1 MLGHVASS
9 HQANPDGRDGR
20 SPYRPG
26 QVLVAAADADVV
38 VAALGG
44 AGVACR
50 RADVPGVPVVCLEL
64 EPSDGR
70 PSAPELVRLVRA
82 RVPGAR
88 VAVNA
93 VLRAAS
99 HVQMAGATQVR
110 PAGAL
115 GDLPTAET
123 LPGSGVTVGVV
134 DSGFCADPWFG
145 SRVEARGQD
154 LEAPPDSTDEPLQI
168 ATGHGTFVAG
178 VILQHAP
185 GARVVARRVIDD
197 KGEVDD
203 KTLASAL
210 DGLER
215 VDILN
220 LSLGGTVDD
229 NDDANDLLATAS
241 GLMSLWERNPDL
253 VVVAPAGNNHA
264 DERFWP
270 ARFDR
275 VVSVAA
281 LDAAGDALAEFSN
294 FGDWV
299 NCCARGSGVH
309 SRFLIWDGDV
319 LAPPDG
325 HHGKPKRVPSDPF
338 EGWATW
344 DGTSFAAA
352 RVTGAIAAAMS
363 RNGGDGPAAVREV
376 LGGPSGPSG
385 GGTLVDPESFVEPV
399 ER

>member
-1 MLGHVASS
+1 MLGYAATSR
-9 HQANPDGRDGR
+9 QGLPNGRDGR
-20 SPYRPG
+20 SPHRPD
-26 QVLVAAADADVV
+26 QLLVADVDADAVT
-38 VAALGG
+38 AAL
-44 AGVACR
+44 ARLGVVCR
-50 RADVPGVPVVCLEL
+50 PELLPGLRTVCLEL
-64 EPSDGR
+64 EPTAGR

-82 RVPGAR
+82 RVPAAR
-88 VAVNA
+88 VAVNR

-110 PAGAL
+110 PAGPL
-115 GDLPTAET
+115 GDLPTGEG

-185 GARVVARRVIDD
+185 GARVAARRVIDD

-215 VDILN
+215 VDVLN

-241 GLMSLWERNPDL
+241 GLMNLWERNPNL

-264 DERFWP
+264 NELFWP

-281 LDAAGDALAEFSN
+281 LNAAGDALAEFSN

-299 NCCARGSGVH
+299 NCCAKGTGVH
-309 SRFLIWDGDV
+309 SRFLTWDGDV
-319 LAPPDG
+319 LAPADH
-325 HHGKPKRVPSDPF
+325 HHGKPKRVPSEPF

-385 GGTLVDPESFVEPV
+385 AGTVVDPESFVEPV